1 MSVLNAALDVVLLV
15 TTGYEQ
21 NGAGFALTK
30 QFLNVLG
37 KGVSKVSTDIQ
48 VGKSTEDVN
57 KYVEENLQGKIIQHV
72 NINEE

>member
-1 MSVLNAALDVVLLV
+1 
-15 TTGYEQ
+15 
-21 NGAGFALTK
+21 
-30 QFLNVLG
+30 LNVLG